1 MNYFVIDFDSTFI
14 KTESL
19 DELFRISNPIDKDLH
34 EKINKITS
42 DGMEG
47 KLSFSQS
54 LSNRIEILNANKDDI
69 KKTINEIRDKISDSF
84 KSNKDFFKKNK
95 EYIYIVSSGFHE
107 IIDPIVLNYHIPKKN
122 IYANNFFFDG
132 NGKIIGF
139 DKKNPLSKTKGKVE
153 IIKNLKLNGT
163 IHVLGDGYTDFEIKK
178 DGYADYFYLFIENIK
193 RESLTKNAD
202 FLVKS
207 FDHFKNIVK

>member
-69 KKTINEIRDKISDSF
+69 KKTINEIRDNITDSF

-95 EYIYIVSSGFHE
+95 KYIYIVSSGFHE
-107 IIDPIVLNYHIPKKN
+107 IIDPIVLNYHIPKRIFMQTIFSLMKT
-122 IYANNFFFDG
+122 
-132 NGKIIGF
+132 GKLLDLI
-139 DKKNPLSKTKGKVE
+139 KKILYLKQKEK
-153 IIKNLKLNGT
+153 LKLLK
-163 IHVLGDGYTDFEIKK
+163 I
-178 DGYADYFYLFIENIK
+178 
-193 RESLTKNAD
+193 
-202 FLVKS
+202 
-207 FDHFKNIVK
+207 